1 MHPMLNTAVKAARR
15 AGNIINRASMDLDR
29 LSVSRKAPRDF
40 VTDTDTAAE
49 QAIIEILQT
58 AYPDHAI
65 LAEESGEHQ
74 PLRESE
80 TEFQWII
87 DPIDGTTNFLHGF
100 PDYAVSI
107 ALAERGVV
115 TQAVVYDPTRNELFT
130 ATRGAG
136 AFLNDRR
143 IRVTKRTRIGE
154 ALIGASF
161 RTADDAQLVRW
172 SRIFSE
178 MSVSCAGTRRIGS
191 AVLDLAWTAA
201 GRLDACY
208 GAGLKPWDMAAGG
221 LLILE
226 AGGLIGDFAGEQTW
240 LQTGNLIASAPRLFP
255 GMISLLEPM
264 QLGANPR

>member
-29 LSVSRKAPRDF
+29 LTVARKGPRDL
-40 VTDTDTAAE
+40 VTEVDTAAE
-49 QAIIEILQT
+49 SAIIEILQT

-65 LAEESGEHQ
+65 LAEETGERGRSGGAVPEY
-74 PLRESE
+74 
-80 TEFQWII
+80 QWII
-87 DPIDGTTNFLHGF
+87 DPLDGTTNFVHGF

-107 ALAERGVV
+107 ALAHRGVL

-130 ATRGAG
+130 ASRGGG

-143 IRVTKRTRIGE
+143 IRVSRRLRMTE

-161 RTADDAQLVRW
+161 RSADDTEVERW
-172 SRIFSE
+172 SRLFSE
-178 MSVSCAGTRRIGS
+178 MSVSCAGTRRLGS

-208 GAGLKPWDMAAGG
+208 GANLKPWDVAAGS
-221 LLILE
+221 LLVLE
-226 AGGLIGDFAGEQTW
+226 AGGLVGDFSGEQGW
-240 LQTGNLIASAPRLFP
+240 LESGNIVATAPKLFP
-255 GMISLLEPM
+255 QLLGMLAPM
-264 QLGANPR
+264 HKG